1 MPSAGHIFGYVLN
14 NRVLFH
20 NNRYCGLDKK
30 AVPLHPIK
38 NALFSL
44 DKK

>member
-1 MPSAGHIFGYVLN
+1 MPFAGHIFGYVLN
-14 NRVLFH
+14 NRVRFH

-38 NALFSL
+38 NALFSN
-44 DKK
+44 

>member
-1 MPSAGHIFGYVLN
+1 MPFAGHIFRYVLN

-20 NNRYCGLDKK
+20 NNRYCGVDKK

-38 NALFSL
+38 NAPFSN
-44 DKK
+44 